1 MSDTLPG
8 MVDKLSRELKS
19 AKHNIDKLTEIN
31 EKLLSQ
37 QTTITQKAI
46 RWLMLYVWGA
56 GQEQV
61 DGRRSLVVKKDDLIN
76 LVPLLELSRQ
86 ERKDGDLEFCVRRMT
101 QEEYDR
107 RLEEAKTR
115 HLDNIEK
122 QCRPKIIT

>member
-1 MSDTLPG
+1 
-8 MVDKLSRELKS
+8 MVDKLSRELKN

-86 ERKDGDLEFCVRRMT
+86 EREDGDLEFSVRRMT

-107 RLEEAKTR
+107 RLEEAKSR
-115 HLDNIEK
+115 HLANIEE
-122 QCRPKIIT
+122 QCKPKIIT